1 MKTIFFILLLLF
13 STVVTFAQEFVSEG
27 IKTARIRQSE
37 KDFSYPICQLGG
49 ALELQFDVLDDKYTD
64 LIYSVRHCDCNFE
77 PDDLSF
83 SEFAEGFDFREI
95 DSYENSFNTH
105 QNFTHY
111 TLRIPNND
119 LKLLISGNYIVTV
132 YEDGDMEKPILRKR
146 FMVYD
151 FADNSKLKAEVSRPF
166 ISEYSFDCQQV
177 AVRLKTDVQ
186 TKYVKVF
193 AMQNKDFSTMREL
206 EVSGYAPGEILY
218 EKNDGNNLFKGG
230 SEFEFFDCKDVHF
243 RALGID
249 EIKYEYGLY
258 SYKLSPFKPVDL
270 SYSFQ
275 EDLNGA
281 YYIKN
286 DKGFSLDLEA
296 DYIKVLFRL
305 KYDRYAENK
314 ILIFGEAFDENDEM
328 SFNSESGFWE
338 KEVLLKQ
345 GLYNFQF
352 VEKTTAG
359 EKNFLSG
366 SWYNTEND
374 YFFAVYT
381 TLLKDRG
388 DRLMFVKTVNSVK
401 K

>member
-1 MKTIFFILLLLF
+1 
-13 STVVTFAQEFVSEG
+13 
-27 IKTARIRQSE
+27 
-37 KDFSYPICQLGG
+37 
-49 ALELQFDVLDDKYTD
+49 
-64 LIYSVRHCDCNFE
+64 
-77 PDDLSF
+77 
-83 SEFAEGFDFREI
+83 
-95 DSYENSFNTH
+95 
-105 QNFTHY
+105 
-111 TLRIPNND
+111 
-119 LKLLISGNYIVTV
+119 
-132 YEDGDMEKPILRKR
+132 
-146 FMVYD
+146 MVYD
-151 FADNSKLKAEVSRPF
+151 LADNSKLKAEVSRPF
-166 ISEYSFDCQQV
+166 ISDYSFDCQQV
-177 AVRLKTDVQ
+177 AVRVKSDVP
-186 TKYVKVF
+186 TKYLKVVV
-193 AMQNKDFSTMREL
+193 MQNKDFSTMREL
-206 EVSGYAPGEILY
+206 EVSGYAPGEVIY

-230 SEFEFFDCKDVHF
+230 SEFEFFDAKDVHF

-258 SYKLSPFKPVDL
+258 SYKLTPFKPVDV

-305 KYDRYAENK
+305 KYNRYSENK
-314 ILIFGEAFDENDEM
+314 IFVSGEAFDENDEM
-328 SFNSESGFWE
+328 IYNSESGFWE
-338 KEVLLKQ
+338 RETLLKQ

-388 DRLMFVKTVNSVK
+388 DRLIMVKTVNTVK
-401 K
+401 